1 MRKALSILALLAAL
15 MMIVSC
21 SPAGSTTG
29 ISGGQEPESDPSPDY
44 LGTLEP
50 NYSFSTF
57 SIVEGKQNTGIVDLT
72 VLKPDE
78 DTGAMLVVWS
88 DLEDSFAQYEQLIIS
103 ATPTSVMISNGSD
116 DIDVQYDEIGEADIT
131 LRIRVEAD
139 LTNTVTVR
147 GANDTA
153 NAITISGS
161 FPEGS
166 SKFFA
171 GLAGI
176 ADVPFCYMR
185 KIGQYFSSG
194 TPVNPP
200 AQN

>member
-1 MRKALSILALLAAL
+1 MRKALSILALIVAL
-15 MMIVSC
+15 MMIASC

-50 NYSFSTF
+50 NYTF
-57 SIVEGKQNTGIVDLT
+57 SEFSITKGNQNTGIVDLS
-72 VLKPDE
+72 VLRPDE
-78 DTGAMLVVWS
+78 DTRAVLVVMS
-88 DLEDSFAQYEQLIIS
+88 NLQDSFDQYEKLYIS
-103 ATPTSVMISNGSD
+103 ATPTSVMISDGSD
-116 DIDVQYDEIGEADIT
+116 DIYVQYDESGEADIT

-147 GANDTA
+147 GAYDTA

-166 SKFFA
+166 EKFRA

-176 ADVPFCYMR
+176 ADVPFCYVR
-185 KIGQYFSSG
+185 KIGQYFSYG